1 MASHGFRSFTY
12 CVIKLPTKCNIVKCC
27 KTFCACWNITA
38 ALPATVTLRYSGISQ
53 PLCTLRGLPAALRTS
68 HSCLEF
74 PMDTMK
80 YDSVVPNI
88 SSLKSINPWG
98 KDPARMPE
106 NPFCPK
112 LSLNNLAEGGISSH
126 FKVRVD
132 AGENITISIPIHYTG
147 GTPSEKTPWEKN
159 S

>member
-12 CVIKLPTKCNIVKCC
+12 CVIKLPPKCNIVKCC
-27 KTFCACWNITA
+27 KTFSACWNITA

-68 HSCLEF
+68 HSF
-74 PMDTMK
+74 PRIQCMIQWFQTL
-80 YDSVVPNI
+80 VV
-88 SSLKSINPWG
+88 SSQSTPEART
-98 KDPARMPE
+98 PARMPE
-106 NPFCPK
+106 NLSCPK

-147 GTPSEKTPWEKN
+147 GTPSEETP
-159 S
+159 